1 MKTGLIDVGG
11 GLRGIYAAG
20 VMDHFLDDGVSFDL
34 GIGVSA
40 GSANISSFI
49 AGQKKRN
56 YAFYT
61 EYSQRNEY
69 MSRRNIS
76 KKGCYLDVSYIY
88 GTLSNSGGENPLD
101 FKALCE
107 SPTEFIAVATDA
119 IGGEVKYFTKA
130 DMRPDYY
137 NVLMASSAIPYVCR
151 PQEGDGTLYYDGALS
166 DPVPI
171 EKAFAMGCDRVVLV
185 LTNPVDYLKDK
196 DEDIRLAERIRDRYP
211 LSAEALISRAE
222 KYNTSVDLAKQLE
235 HEGKVR
241 IIAPFDTCGVDT
253 LTKDV
258 KALDALYRIGYED
271 GADIKK
277 FLIG

>member
-20 VMDHFLDDGVSFDL
+20 VMDRFLDDGVSFDL

-61 EYSQRNEY
+61 EYSQRDEY

-151 PQEGDGTLYYDGALS
+151 PQEVDGTLYYDGALS

>member
-20 VMDHFLDDGVSFDL
+20 VMDRFLDDGVSFDL

-61 EYSQRNEY
+61 EYSQRDEY

-119 IGGEVKYFTKA
+119 IGGEVKCFTKA

-151 PQEGDGTLYYDGALS
+151 PQEVDGTLYYDGALS

-277 FLIG
+277 ILIG

>member
-61 EYSQRNEY
+61 EYSQRDEY

-151 PQEGDGTLYYDGALS
+151 PQEVDGTLYYDGALS

-211 LSAEALISRAE
+211 LSAEALISRTE

>member
-1 MKTGLIDVGG
+1 LK
-11 GLRGIYAAG
+11 
-20 VMDHFLDDGVSFDL
+20 
-34 GIGVSA
+34 
-40 GSANISSFI
+40 ANISSFI

-61 EYSQRNEY
+61 EYSQRDEY

-137 NVLMASSAIPYVCR
+137 NVLMSSSAIPYVCR
-151 PQEGDGTLYYDGALS
+151 PQEVDGTLYYDGALS

-171 EKAFAMGCDRVVLV
+171 EKAFAMGCGRVVLV

-222 KYNTSVDLAKQLE
+222 KYNASVDLAKQLE